1 VKKPNHS
8 ILQKRRRR
16 LSQVSHLKR
25 SGRTSFASSVTIKV
39 TNKENVQRM
48 NQLKKEP
55 PKTVNLVR
63 VLVKFYQTKMKEEKL
78 ESKPEK
84 LEKLS
89 FRSKELRKKLLG
101 KPKLLQE
108 MISFQS
114 LLRLLIALHSH
125 RLISILP
132 SQSQPL
138 ELGNSENLICKN
150 KKTRG

>member
-1 VKKPNHS
+1 MK
-8 ILQKRRRR
+8 
-16 LSQVSHLKR
+16 
-25 SGRTSFASSVTIKV
+25 KV

-48 NQLKKEP
+48 NQLRKEP

-63 VLVKFYQTKMKEEKL
+63 VLDKFYQTKTREEKL
-78 ESKPEK
+78 ELKPEK

-89 FRSKELRKKLLG
+89 FRSKELRKKLKG

-138 ELGNSENLICKN
+138 EFGNSENLICKN
-150 KKTRG
+150 KKLEVEEGGHLILYKINIFYNRFIKIKHFFIINH